1 MAREIDPEKGIC
13 RSRRRFLKQAA
24 SAAGAAFAFPMIGPT
39 SALGLGGKLPPSE
52 RIGIG
57 MVGTGGR
64 GMFHVLDL
72 VKRKDCRIL
81 AVCDVHAGRRESG
94 KSHVDRAYGSKDC
107 AAYNDYRD
115 LLHSRGID
123 AVVIS
128 SPDHWHALQAI
139 AAARLGK
146 DIYCEKPL
154 THTVQEGQAVVQAIR
169 RYGIVFQHGTQ
180 QRSEWSFRFG
190 AELVRNGRIGK
201 LKTIRLGVPGGR
213 SIGPQPATPVPPEL
227 DYDLWLGPAPWA
239 PHTPKRVES
248 SHSWY
253 WISDYCV
260 GYIAGWGVH
269 HLDSAQQ
276 GNGTDLTGPVEVDG
290 RGVFPR
296 EGLYDTAV
304 SWQVDYRYANG
315 VTIVDTD
322 VSRQRM
328 GVTYEGAGGTV
339 YTWRGNRLETEP
351 EFLRKEVIGPDEI
364 HLYESDDHMQNFLDC
379 IRTRKETAAPVE
391 VAHAS
396 TILCNI
402 GAISMVLGRKL
413 RWDAKSELFAGDD
426 EANRLLSKA
435 MREPWRL

>member
-1 MAREIDPEKGIC
+1 MGKNNLLG
-13 RSRRRFLKQAA
+13 RRRFLKGAA
-24 SAAGAAFAFPMIGPT
+24 SAAGAVLAFPGIVPAR
-39 SALGLGGKLPPSE
+39 ALGLGGKRPPGD

-57 MVGTGGR
+57 VIGTGGR

-72 VKRKDCRIL
+72 VRREGCRIL
-81 AVCDVHAGRRESG
+81 AVCDVHQGRRENAQN
-94 KSHVDRAYGSKDC
+94 HIHRAHGNRDC
-107 AAYNDYRD
+107 RAYNDFRD
-115 LLHSRGID
+115 LLHSPGID

-128 SPDHWHALQAI
+128 SPDHWHALQTI

-146 DIYCEKPL
+146 NIYCEKPL
-154 THTVQEGQAVVQAIR
+154 THTVQEGQAVVRAIR
-169 RYGIVFQHGTQ
+169 RFGVVFQHGTQ

-201 LKTIRLGVPGGR
+201 LKTIRLGVPGSR
-213 SIGPQPATPVPPEL
+213 SIGPQPITPVPPEL

-276 GNGTDLTGPVEVDG
+276 GNGTDRTGPVEVEG

-304 SWQVDYRYANG
+304 SWRVEFRYASG
-315 VTIVDTD
+315 VTIIDTD
-322 VSRQRM
+322 VSQQRM
-328 GVTYEGAGGTV
+328 GVTYEGTGGTV
-339 YTWRGNRLETEP
+339 FTWRGNRLETRP
-351 EFLRKEVIGPDEI
+351 ESLRKEEIGPDEI
-364 HLYESDDHMQNFLDC
+364 HLYESRNHLQNFLDC
-379 IRTRKETAAPVE
+379 MRTRRETAAPVE
-391 VAHAS
+391 VAQCS
-396 TILCNI
+396 TNLCNI
-402 GAISMVLGRKL
+402 GAISMRLGRKL
-413 RWDAKSELFAGDD
+413 RWNPEEERFVNDA
-426 EANRLLSKA
+426 EADRLLKKA
-435 MREPWRL
+435 PREPWRL